1 MPVWAQMT
9 LVLTVAVGGALL
21 FVPLTAGIGAAIG
34 GNLIDKPRPGEV
46 QRRPI
51 SRTGGY
57 GIVAAFLLALVVS
70 RAFAAWSPRLTGLV
84 LGTALLV
91 PFAMWDDAKRLPP
104 LPQLTAQ
111 FGCAALALAS
121 GVRLSSVSNPL
132 GEPALDLGALA
143 IPATLLWI
151 VGMINAI
158 NMLDT
163 MDGLAGG
170 ISVVSALVLAAAT
183 LLLGKRDGTG
193 YETYYTLALPPLALA
208 GACLGFLAFNFPPA
222 RIFMGTS
229 GSMLLGYALGVLS
242 IMGHAKVAT
251 ALLVLG
257 IPILDTALVIVKRLA
272 RRRSPLRGGDGVHLV
287 HQLSAAGLSV
297 RQIALLLYA
306 LTALFGALALVL
318 TKLQKLWGFA
328 GLILVIAAL
337 LLFLKWQNTP
347 LAPLSDDK
355 VEGQ

>member
-1 MPVWAQMT
+1 M
-9 LVLTVAVGGALL
+9 
-21 FVPLTAGIGAAIG
+21 
-34 GNLIDKPRPGEV
+34 
-46 QRRPI
+46 
-51 SRTGGY
+51 
-57 GIVAAFLLALVVS
+57 
-70 RAFAAWSPRLTGLV
+70 